1 MVEVL
6 IAVASAAALLAAVWI
21 GLRVAGRLRTHFGH
35 RRDSSLQQTPRSE
48 PQIQQP
54 VPTAT
59 NRSVP
64 DRTAE
69 CQDCGERNP
78 TGSTFCHHCSAYLGW
93 EDGDAEQSSTSAP
106 RDSDDDGRLDAS
118 NDRSVPDRVAECQDC
133 KKLTPTGSAFCL
145 YCGAYRGWESG
156 DVEQSSTSAPRD
168 SDSDVDRLQI
178 QLPATV
184 AQAAE
189 PIGSVEIDPSTVSL
203 DAAVRKAL
211 GIEVRLGALG
221 IDVPPLR
228 QGRSD
233 IVRVVISRGQKA
245 DGIIAALVA
254 DSQVPAIEVINTSAV
269 MVVDLMGRS
278 FRVERLNPPEG
289 EQIVSDTATW
299 DFDVL
304 PLIAGKQSLTVSAS
318 MRVPVPGHGE
328 RAVSV
333 PSLTREFTIQIDR
346 LYAGRTFVQRN
357 WQWVGTSVL
366 AAAAVVAGIIWR

>member
-6 IAVASAAALLAAVWI
+6 IAVASAAALLAAAWT
-21 GLRVAGRLRTHFGH
+21 GLRVSGRLRTHFGH
-35 RRDSSLQQTPRSE
+35 RRDSSSQQTPTSE
-48 PQIQQP
+48 PEIQQP
-54 VPTAT
+54 VPSAT

-64 DRTAE
+64 NRTAE

-93 EDGDAEQSSTSAP
+93 KG
-106 RDSDDDGRLDAS
+106 
-118 NDRSVPDRVAECQDC
+118 
-133 KKLTPTGSAFCL
+133 
-145 YCGAYRGWESG
+145 G

-168 SDSDVDRLQI
+168 GEEDRLVASNDLFPPAARQI
-178 QLPATV
+178 QLPTSV
-184 AQAAE
+184 PQAAE

-211 GIEVRLGALG
+211 GIELRLGALG

-233 IVRVVISRGQKA
+233 IVRVVISRGQQA
-245 DGIIAALVA
+245 DVTIAALVA
-254 DSQVPAIEVINTSAV
+254 DSQVPAIEVIDTSAV

-304 PLIAGKQSLTVSAS
+304 PLVAGKQSLTVSAS

-333 PSLTREFTIQIDR
+333 PSLTREFTVQVDR

-366 AAAAVVAGIIWR
+366 AAAALVTGIIWR

>member
-1 MVEVL
+1 VVEVL
-6 IAVASAAALLAAVWI
+6 IAVASAAALLTAIWT
-21 GLRVAGRLRTHFGH
+21 GLRVSGRLRTHFGH
-35 RRDSSLQQTPRSE
+35 RRDSSSQQTPTSA

-69 CQDCGERNP
+69 CQDCGELTP
-78 TGSTFCHHCSAYLGW
+78 TGSAFCHHCSAYLG
-93 EDGDAEQSSTSAP
+93 
-106 RDSDDDGRLDAS
+106 S
-118 NDRSVPDRVAECQDC
+118 N
-133 KKLTPTGSAFCL
+133 
-145 YCGAYRGWESG
+145 G

-168 SDSDVDRLQI
+168 SDHDGRLNASDDRSVPDRTAECQDCGELTPTGSAFCIYCGAYRGWEGGDGEQSSAPAPRESDSDVDRL
-178 QLPATV
+178 PAQAPTTV

-189 PIGSVEIDPSTVSL
+189 PIGSGEIDTSTVSL

-233 IVRVVISRGQKA
+233 LVRVVISRGQKA
-245 DGIIAALVA
+245 DGIIAALIA
-254 DSQVPAIEVINTSAV
+254 DSQVPAIEIINTSAV
-269 MVVDLMGRS
+269 MVVELTGRS
-278 FRVERLNPPEG
+278 FRVERLNPPQG

-304 PLIAGKQSLTVSAS
+304 PLVAGKQSLTVSAS

-328 RAVSV
+328 RAVSI
-333 PSLTREFTIQIDR
+333 PSLTREFTIQVDR

-366 AAAAVVAGIIWR
+366 AAAAIVAGIIWR